1 MLLAVARRTA
11 IPAAVAAMAL
21 LASAACSSG
30 GGSKGSA
37 GAGATVTVATEVPRT
52 TTTNPYAVPA
62 VIDIAYVNRV
72 LAGLDAAMGDAL
84 RLVVSTRTVPR
95 EAYDRLRAMYAT
107 DDSLQLAIDLFQSA
121 IRKNFAG
128 YNAEPGNQLSTVS
141 ELLTNRNECIFA
153 RVRRDYSAI
162 GPGATATSDKNWVA
176 LRRLDGSRD
185 PSGYNRVGWAFA
197 YEGFAPNRTQP
208 ADPCAS

>member
-1 MLLAVARRTA
+1 MTCCAPVARR
-11 IPAAVAAMAL
+11 MAL
-21 LASAACSSG
+21 PAVLAALALTASAACSSG

-72 LAGLDAAMGDAL
+72 LAGPDASLGDAL
-84 RLVVSTRTVPR
+84 RMVVATRTIPR

-107 DDSLQLAIDLFQSA
+107 DGSLQLAIDLFQSA

-128 YNAEPGNQLSTVS
+128 YNAEPGNQVTTVTD
-141 ELLTNRNECIFA
+141 LLTSKAGCIFA
-153 RVRRDYSAI
+153 RVKRDYSA
-162 GPGATATSDKNWVA
+162 
-176 LRRLDGSRD
+176 
-185 PSGYNRVGWAFA
+185 
-197 YEGFAPNRTQP
+197 
-208 ADPCAS
+208 